1 MKCSNC
7 GRDIPNDSI
16 YCEFCGVQVKFSDTL
31 HKKSKRT
38 LWIILSVVL
47 AVVIAV
53 VAFAIIQEQ
62 QERQAVIAWEQ
73 QQAAQ
78 KQQELEQQ
86 LEAERQAKL
95 EAERKAEL
103 ARQEAERQA
112 ELVRHGYVDLG
123 LPSGTLWKNANEGG
137 DAALY
142 TYDDAVSM
150 FGNQLPTLQQLE
162 ELKDECEWTWIGNG
176 HKVTGPNGNSIV
188 LPAAGYRDCDGTPYG
203 VGTRGHYR
211 SSTNYSDYPWGL
223 YFDSSRVGMMNYD
236 RCSGWSVRLVQ

>member
-16 YCEFCGVQVKFSDTL
+16 YCEFCGVQVKFSDAL

-62 QERQAVIAWEQ
+62 QECQAVIAWEQ

-86 LEAERQAKL
+86 LEAERQA
-95 EAERKAEL
+95 EL
-103 ARQEAERQA
+103 
-112 ELVRHGYVDLG
+112 LKYVDLG
-123 LPSGTLWKNANEGG
+123 LPSGTCWRNSNEGG
-137 DAALY
+137 DYTRY
-142 TYDDAVSM
+142 TYDEAINR
-150 FGNQLPTLQQLE
+150 FGNQLPTKYQLE
-162 ELKDECEWTWIGNG
+162 ELKNKCTWTWIGNG
-176 HKVTGPNGNSIV
+176 YKVTGPNGNSIY
-188 LPAAGYRDCDGTPYG
+188 LPAAGYRGCGDGVYS
-203 VGTRGHYR
+203 VGTRGDYW
-211 SSTNYSDYPWGL
+211 SSTPYDSDNAWSL
-223 YFDSSRVGMMNYD
+223 YFYSSEVYVNL
-236 RCSGWSVRLVQ
+236 SGLCYGNSVRLVQ